1 MIEELLPKRCWI
13 NEFSKYDYIV
23 ICLSCILCSRNSFSK
38 RFCDELDEL
47 SYHKFE
53 RMCELLYDQFYEHRK
68 LSWSRKK
75 TRYVT
80 KSFVFMRI
88 TKKFL
93 ITILIF
99 LAFASSGSYRNM
111 KMTGSK
117 ESTVKVKLDLWFLSS
132 LYWSLWELTQLAYD
146 VVSTL

>member
-1 MIEELLPKRCWI
+1 MIISLYVYPVYYVLE
-13 NEFSKYDYIV
+13 IV
-23 ICLSCILCSRNSFSK
+23 FQNVFVTNYLITSLNVCVNCCTTNSMNIENLK
-38 RFCDELDEL
+38 
-47 SYHKFE
+47 
-53 RMCELLYDQFYEHRK
+53 
-68 LSWSRKK
+68 SWSRKK

-132 LYWSLWELTQLAYD
+132 LYWSLCELTQLAHD
-146 VVSTL
+146 VVLTL